1 MNKHAMIPLAI
12 GLLVGIFALKMG
24 YDYMN
29 KLKHQGGTN
38 FGPATQIVVANQN
51 IPLGS
56 KLTAKDVKLEM
67 IPKKLAPEGACTDVK
82 EVIGQS
88 LKSSVSAKMPIMKE
102 MIGPGEGLDGIIPVG
117 YRAVAVKVDEFT
129 GVGGLL
135 RPGVK
140 VDVLGTF
147 SVKRGGRTERI
158 SKVVLQNV
166 EVRAVG
172 QEYRPENMENVSSKV
187 KPSRSVT
194 LMVKSEQAE
203 TLELAASSG
212 TIRLALRSVSDDEP
226 ASQGKGITLSQML
239 RLNPSPENQ
248 DPSKSLSKLLSM
260 FNPQTKADASAET
273 NSSKK
278 HDPYVVEVLTG
289 SKMERIYFASASSDQ
304 RVEPKD
310 SEKEES
316 SKAQEPEKAKFAEVS
331 E

>member
-12 GLLVGIFALKMG
+12 GLIVGVFALKMG

-29 KLKHQGGTN
+29 KLKSQGGTN
-38 FGPATQIVVANQN
+38 FGSVIKVVVASKN

-56 KLTAKDVKLEM
+56 KLTEKDVRLELM
-67 IPKKLAPEGACTDVK
+67 PKKIAPEGICTDLK
-82 EVIGQS
+82 EVIGQN
-88 LKSSVSAKMPIMKE
+88 LKSSVAAKMPIMKD
-102 MIGPGEGLDGIIPVG
+102 MVGPGEGLDGIIPAG

-147 SVKRGGRTERI
+147 SVKRDNKTERI

-194 LMVKSEQAE
+194 LMVRSDQAE

-212 TIRLALRSVSDDEP
+212 TIRLALRSVCDDV
-226 ASQGKGITLSQML
+226 ADSQGRGITLSQML
-239 RLNPSPENQ
+239 GMNPASDNKSSANSLNRLLAMFSPQ
-248 DPSKSLSKLLSM
+248 DKAKSCDKSSV
-260 FNPQTKADASAET
+260 
-273 NSSKK
+273 SKK
-278 HDPYVVEVLTG
+278 DDPYVVEVLSG
-289 SKMERIYFASASSDQ
+289 DKMERIYFASASSDQ
-304 RVEPKD
+304 RVEPKAND
-310 SEKEES
+310 EKT
-316 SKAQEPEKAKFAEVS
+316 KNIHEPEKTKFAEVS